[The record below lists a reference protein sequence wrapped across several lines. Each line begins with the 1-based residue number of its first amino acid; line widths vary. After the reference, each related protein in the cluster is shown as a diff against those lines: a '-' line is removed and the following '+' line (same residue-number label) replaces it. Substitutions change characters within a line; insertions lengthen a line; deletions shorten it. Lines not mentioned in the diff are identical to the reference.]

1 MRLSKEAQEAIAAAV
16 QRATAEAL
24 EMYDERYVTGE
35 ELCNRIC
42 MFTPDWLK
50 RYGERLPRTRIYV
63 NDDDGKQRKTS
74 WGYPLHHILRRIRE
88 GHTYL

>member
-1 MRLSKEAQEAIAAAV
+1 MDKALRIEIAEAV
-16 QRATAEAL
+16 QKATSEAL
-24 EMYDERYVTGE
+24 EAYNERYVSGD

-74 WGYPLHHILRRIRE
+74 WGYPLHHILRLIRE